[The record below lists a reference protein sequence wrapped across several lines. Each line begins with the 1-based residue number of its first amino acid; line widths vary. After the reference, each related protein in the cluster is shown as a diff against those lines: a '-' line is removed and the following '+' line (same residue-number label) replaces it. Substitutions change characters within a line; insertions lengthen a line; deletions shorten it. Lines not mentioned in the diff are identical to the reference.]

1 MAGDINIS
9 ASLPDSDFFLKLLT
23 IILDHFTKAH
33 DNYLIMRDFN
43 LEPHDKRLGY
53 LLNSNNLVN
62 LAKTNKAVPVLTL
75 S

>member
-9 ASLPDSDFFLKLLT
+9 ASLPDSGFFLKLLT
-23 IILDHFTKAH
+23 IILDHFTKAY
-33 DNYLIMRDFN
+33 DNYLITRDFN